1 MKKEITNLIKP
12 VDYFIIGAGIMGLT
26 IARELK
32 KRYPHKAVCVAEKEA
47 EVAMH
52 ASGRNSGVLHAGFYY
67 TSDSLKARFTR
78 EGNKAMSRY
87 CEENGLKIN
96 KCGKIIVANDEGEL
110 AGLEELKRRGDRN
123 GVELIWLSAEEARK
137 MDSNVRTHI
146 KALYSPNTS
155 SVDPMQ
161 VCRRMQVENE
171 QNGVEFL
178 FHTIYLRHDNN
189 RIFTNRGVYECEFVI
204 NAAGLYA
211 DKIAH
216 DYGFGK
222 KYTIIPF
229 KGIFLKYNKNKSDV
243 VTNIYPVPNLENPFL
258 GVHFTKTVDNSIKIG
273 PTAIPVFWRENY
285 SGFHRFNARE
295 FIQIIYYQAKLFRK
309 NAFNFR
315 RLAFEEM
322 KKYKKKHLIDLSFKM
337 INQLDPKG
345 FDGSL
350 KPGIRAQLLNK
361 ETLELVQDFV
371 LEGDHQSIHI
381 LNAVSPAFT
390 CSIPF
395 AEHVVNEIAK
405 KQEANSRNRST
416 YQVKGYR
423 YLTRSGR

>member
-1 MKKEITNLIKP
+1 MNPIKK
-12 VDYFIIGAGIMGLT
+12 VDYFVIGAGIMGLT

-32 KRYPHKAVCVAEKEA
+32 RRYPLKSVCVIEKEA

-52 ASGRNSGVLHAGFYY
+52 SSGRNSGVLHAGFYY
-67 TSDSLKARFTR
+67 TSDSLKAKFTR
-78 EGNKAMSRY
+78 DGNKAMSRY

-96 KCGKIIVANDEGEL
+96 KCGKMIVAADESEL

-123 GVELIWLSAEEARK
+123 GVELVWLSVEEAREIDANIK
-137 MDSNVRTHI
+137 THK

-155 SVDPMQ
+155 SVDPVQ
-161 VCRRMQVENE
+161 VCRRMQLENE
-171 QNGVEFL
+171 QNGIEFI
-178 FHTIYLRHDNN
+178 FNTVYLRHDYN
-189 RIFTNRGVYECEFVI
+189 RIVTNRGVYECDFVI

-229 KGIFLKYNKNKSDV
+229 KGMFLKYDKNKSDV

-258 GVHFTKTVDNSIKIG
+258 GVHFTKSADNSIKIG

-285 SGFHRFNARE
+285 SGLHRFNARE

-315 RLAFEEM
+315 KLAIEEM
-322 KKYKKKHLIDLSFKM
+322 KKYKKKNLIDLSLKL
-337 INQLDPKG
+337 INRLDPHG
-345 FDGSL
+345 FGGSL

-371 LEGDHQSIHI
+371 LEGDRRSMHV

-395 AEHVVNEIAK
+395 AEHVVNEIAQ
-405 KQEANSRNRST
+405 KQEATHRNESA
-416 YQVKGYR
+416 YQFKRHG
-423 YLTRSGR
+423 